1 MVDEEQKEECK
12 PCSQHQDELEL
23 LQEEP
28 LLGSLD
34 TLLLRLA
41 PLLRRLHVVLLL
53 EQISERLVLSH
64 LPAIARHGLLEIQ
77 PLAVDIHAAH
87 LLLRSIHPYQ
97 SAAMREKRKGKQN
110 GCLRTAPALPL
121 LWRQCWSLD
130 FASALNPRPGLAFP
144 AADPNPRHDRQKT
157 PGKLCSL
164 DRFTGNGVWTGSG
177 TALLGGGA
185 GAATAD
191 AAGSSPS
198 PADSSPL
205 RTFSGLTRRKILTWS
220 QSEVLRVRQLPP
232 EELYETEHFG
242 PISQVEEEKMLFAR
256 LDGHLNNVNKFYR
269 TKEEEY
275 CKRAEALSRQM
286 PNAGVIL
293 SSIEMGNSLERQ
305 PIFCSQDVKSP
316 APYYYDSVPLA
327 SIDTPIQ
334 EKYISRDGHPRD
346 QEKGDWQES
355 NADLFAGSYFSSS
368 DKAANLMEKVEKLFI
383 RRMYCGGRAAPPA
396 VSASCSGRGG
406 AQLLVVVVVVVIL
419 SLVVI
424 LEVGGEILVLLM
436 L

>member
-1 MVDEEQKEECK
+1 
-12 PCSQHQDELEL
+12 
-23 LQEEP
+23 
-28 LLGSLD
+28 
-34 TLLLRLA
+34 
-41 PLLRRLHVVLLL
+41 
-53 EQISERLVLSH
+53 
-64 LPAIARHGLLEIQ
+64 
-77 PLAVDIHAAH
+77 
-87 LLLRSIHPYQ
+87 
-97 SAAMREKRKGKQN
+97 MREKRKGKQN

-157 PGKLCSL
+157 AGKLCSL
-164 DRFTGNGVWTGSG
+164 DRFTRNGVWTGSG

-191 AAGSSPS
+191 AADSSPS

-293 SSIEMGNSLERQ
+293 SSLNVVAFAKIL
-305 PIFCSQDVKSP
+305 K
-316 APYYYDSVPLA
+316 
-327 SIDTPIQ
+327 
-334 EKYISRDGHPRD
+334 KYVT
-346 QEKGDWQES
+346 ES

-383 RRMYCGGRAAPPA
+383 RRMYCGGKYGANRHSGVQRHQRFRQAAQA
-396 VSASCSGRGG
+396 E
-406 AQLLVVVVVVVIL
+406 VVL
-419 SLVVI
+419 NFSWWWWW
-424 LEVGGEILVLLM
+424 
-436 L
+436 